1 MRSLITTISLI
12 LLLFGI
18 NILKAQTFTDIRA
31 GLTGVAESSSAW
43 IDPDRDG
50 DPDVMAAGEFFSDNN
65 RNLRTLIYR
74 NQRHNNF
81 TAVNHSIP
89 AFYRGDFDLA
99 DFNLDGVNDLFVM
112 GELSDGKRMAKIF
125 TGNTSGGYAPS
136 GQSFEGLRDGAVALA
151 DYDGDGDTDI
161 LITGESSNGP
171 KTLLYRNDRA
181 AGFKLIETGITNL
194 RRGDASW
201 ADINLDGRPDLIIT
215 GINEKGQAIS
225 LLYRNTINGF
235 IREAAGFIPLKNSSI
250 AAADVDNDGD
260 PDVLLMGELDNGQLV
275 SRLYRN
281 DRHQGFAPVLAPF
294 IAIRAGFADWGDM
307 DGDGDMD
314 LLLSGETS
322 TGAAS
327 KVYRNDRQEGFT
339 DIQAD
344 LIPLYMSDGEWG
356 DYDLDGDLD
365 ILISGMATDFSFH
378 TRIYRNDGMQQAA
391 QATAQAAAEEPAED
405 IWNNQTVVPERR
417 VSIYYFVYSS
427 TYSDLLGT
435 GTKGYFAFISPIKKP
450 KAAYEMEN
458 IFNPLIRQTY
468 PRWGLIDQ
476 GNIITNGY
484 HTLEEAQ
491 TARKTVIEAYQAKNF
506 QIIEVNW

>member
-1 MRSLITTISLI
+1 MRSLIITISLN
-12 LLLFGI
+12 LLLFGAFAL
-18 NILKAQTFTDIRA
+18 NAQTFTDIRA

-65 RNLRTLIYR
+65 RNLHTLIYHNRR
-74 NQRHNNF
+74 NNNF
-81 TAVNHSIP
+81 TPVNHSIP

-99 DFNLDGVNDLFVM
+99 DFDLDGIDDLMMM

-125 TGNTSGGYAPS
+125 NGNTSGGFTPS
-136 GQSFEGLRDGAVALA
+136 SQIFQGLRDGAVALA

-161 LITGESSNGP
+161 MITGESSNGP

-181 AGFKLIETGITNL
+181 SGFKLIETGITNL

-201 ADINLDGRPDLIIT
+201 ADTNLDGRPDLIIT
-215 GINEKGQAIS
+215 GINEKGRATS
-225 LLYRNTINGF
+225 LLYRNTNTGF

-260 PDVLLMGELDNGQLV
+260 PDILLMGELDNGQLV

-281 DRHQGFAPVLAPF
+281 DRHHGFAPVLTPF
-294 IAIRAGFADWGDM
+294 IAIRAGFADWGDI
-307 DGDGDMD
+307 DDDGDMD
-314 LLLSGETS
+314 LVISGETNN
-322 TGAAS
+322 GAVS
-327 KVYRNDRQEGFT
+327 KVYRNDRHQGFT
-339 DIQAD
+339 DIHAN
-344 LIPLYMSDGEWG
+344 ISPLYMSDGEWG

-365 ILISGMATDFSFH
+365 ILISGMAADFSFH
-378 TRIYRNDGMQQAA
+378 TRIYRNDGIQQTTRTTT
-391 QATAQAAAEEPAED
+391 QADAEEPAED

-417 VSIYYFVYSS
+417 MPVYYFVYSS

-450 KAAYEMEN
+450 KAAFEMEDT
-458 IFNPLIRQTY
+458 FNSLIRQTY

-484 HTLEEAQ
+484 HTLPEAQ
-491 TARKTVIEAYQAKNF
+491 TARKTVIEAYQTKNF

>member
-12 LLLFGI
+12 IMLFV
-18 NILKAQTFTDIRA
+18 NIILQAQTFTDIRA
-31 GLTGVAESSSAW
+31 GLTGVAESSSKW
-43 IDPDRDG
+43 INPDRDG
-50 DPDVMAAGEFFSDNN
+50 DPDVMAAGEFFNGNN
-65 RNLRTLIYR
+65 RKLQTYLYR
-74 NQRHNNF
+74 NQRNDKF
-81 TAVNHSIP
+81 TAIGHNIP

-99 DFNLDGVNDLFVM
+99 DFNLDGIDDLFAM

-125 TGNTSGGYAPS
+125 VGNSSGGFTSSNQA
-136 GQSFEGLRDGAVALA
+136 FEGLRDGAVALA

-171 KTLLYRNDRA
+171 KTLLYRNDRTN
-181 AGFKLIETGITNL
+181 GFKLIETGITNL
-194 RRGDASW
+194 RRGDACW
-201 ADINLDGRPDLIIT
+201 ADVNIDGRPDLIIT
-215 GINEKGQAIS
+215 GIDENGQATS
-225 LLYRNTINGF
+225 LLYRNTNEGF

-250 AAADVDNDGD
+250 AAADADNDGD
-260 PDVLLMGELDNGQLV
+260 PDILLMGELNNGQLV

-281 DRHQGFAPVLAPF
+281 DRRQGFAPVLAPF
-294 IAIRAGFADWGDM
+294 IAIRAGFADWADM

-314 LLLSGETS
+314 LVISGETS
-322 TGAAS
+322 SGAAS
-327 KVYRNDRQEGFT
+327 KVYRNDRHQGFT
-339 DIQAD
+339 DIEAG
-344 LIPLYMSDGEWG
+344 LIPLYMSDGQWG
-356 DYDLDGDLD
+356 DYDLDGDRD

-378 TRIYRNDGMQQAA
+378 TRIYRNDGILQTSQSA
-391 QATAQAAAEEPAED
+391 ATADAEEPAED

-417 VSIYYFVYSS
+417 VPIYYFVYSS

-450 KAAYEMEN
+450 KAAYEMED

-468 PRWGLIDQ
+468 PRWGVIDQ

-484 HTLEEAQ
+484 HTLQEAQ
-491 TARKTVIEAYQAKNF
+491 TARNTVIEAYQAKNF